1 MFTSYILQSLFLG
14 IISYTEAI
22 YFHPILTFLLNS
34 MLVVALYNIW
44 EQILYNDLVTIRYDP
59 GKMSYIS
66 TNVVKSN
73 YLLGLC
79 PICLSLLL
87 NFEKHDIQYVKNLGA
102 IYAAIDCA
110 ALFYN
115 KRMSTNTVIHHITV
129 VLFFILNLFDTY
141 QDGSISK
148 MIMIYAIFS
157 TFAYLVNFCLG
168 LRLLTS
174 LPRILY
180 RGVFFLYFFLC
191 LANWKY
197 QFEFMLE
204 YFERPLVKCYG
215 LLLFFVIYD
224 DMVLLHW
231 LSKKTRRS

>member
-1 MFTSYILQSLFLG
+1 MLTSYILQSLFLG
-14 IISYTEAI
+14 VFSYIEAM
-22 YFHPILTFLLNS
+22 YLHPVLTFIINS
-34 MLVVALYNIW
+34 FLVMALYNIW
-44 EQILYNDLVTIRYDP
+44 EQILYNEATVHYDP
-59 GKMSYIS
+59 RKISYIS

-79 PICLSLLL
+79 PICLFLLL
-87 NFEKHDIQYVKNLGA
+87 NFDDHDIQYVKNLGA
-102 IYAAIDCA
+102 IYAAIDFA

-115 KRMSTNTVIHHITV
+115 KRMTTNTIIHHITV
-129 VLFFILNLFDTY
+129 VLFFVLNLFDTY
-141 QDGSISK
+141 KDGSISK

-168 LRLLTS
+168 LRLMF
-174 LPRILY
+174 PIPGILY

-191 LANWKY
+191 IANWKH
-197 QFEFMLE
+197 QFEFMFE

-224 DMVLLHW
+224 DMVLLQW
-231 LSKKTRRS
+231 LSKKTLTM